1 MKIII
6 YSFIITLCLSST
18 SFAGEV
24 IIIASKQCKLDA
36 ISKSEVKRLF
46 TGKLRSVKG
55 HRVKPVIFKK
65 SVVHK
70 HFLKSYAK
78 RTSSQFD
85 RAWTKLV
92 FTGKAKMPQKFS
104 DKEELMSN
112 IADDELLIG
121 YVEKEHIDD
130 RVKILEIK

>member
-1 MKIII
+1 MKITI
-6 YSFIITLCLSST
+6 YTIVITLCISSF
-18 SFAGEV
+18 SVAGEV
-24 IIIASKQCKLDA
+24 IIIASKDCKLDS

-65 SVVHK
+65 TAVHK
-70 HFLKSYAK
+70 DFLKSYAK

-104 DKEELMSN
+104 DEEELMAN
-112 IADDELLIG
+112 IANDELLIG
-121 YVEKEHIDD
+121 YVEKDKIDD
-130 RVKILEIK
+130 RVKVLSVK

>member
-1 MKIII
+1 MKVIIFNVVITI
-6 YSFIITLCLSST
+6 YLSSIST
-18 SFAGEV
+18 AGEV
-24 IIIASKQCKLDA
+24 IIIASKQCKLDS

-104 DKEELMSN
+104 NEEDLMSN

-121 YVEKEHIDD
+121 YVDK
-130 RVKILEIK
+130 